1 MHATSAITPGFAR
14 PVHDSQ
20 AVFRT
25 LLAALSR
32 PGRPLPLPVAA
43 SPVAPLGPAMAALA
57 LTLLDLDTPVWT
69 DAGPGSTAANWLAF
83 HCGCQLVADPDRAAF
98 ALVTRPASLPAL
110 DAFHLGEAA
119 YPDRATTLVIQVPG
133 FATGARGLVWQGPGI
148 KDRERLGVPAL
159 DAAFW
164 DARAALAP
172 LFPLGLDIFF
182 VSDRLVAG
190 CPRTT
195 SVREA

>member
-1 MHATSAITPGFAR
+1 MMSVAPTIQPGFAR

-32 PGRPLPLPVAA
+32 PGRPLPLPV
-43 SPVAPLGPAMAALA
+43 SPEPVAPLGPAMAALA
-57 LTLLDLDTPVWT
+57 LTLLDLDTPLWL
-69 DAGPGSTAANWLAF
+69 DAEPGGEAAAWLRF
-83 HCGCQLVADPDRAAF
+83 HCGCPLVSEPGCAAF
-98 ALVTRPASLPAL
+98 ALITRPADQPAL

-119 YPDRATTLVIQVPG
+119 YPDRATTLVIQVPEL
-133 FATGARGLVWQGPGI
+133 ARGDGALWQGPGV
-148 KDRERLGVPAL
+148 KDRELLRVTGLAPS
-159 DAAFW
+159 FW
-164 DARAALAP
+164 AERAALQP

-182 VSDRLVAG
+182 VTDRLLAG

-195 SVREA
+195 RVKEA